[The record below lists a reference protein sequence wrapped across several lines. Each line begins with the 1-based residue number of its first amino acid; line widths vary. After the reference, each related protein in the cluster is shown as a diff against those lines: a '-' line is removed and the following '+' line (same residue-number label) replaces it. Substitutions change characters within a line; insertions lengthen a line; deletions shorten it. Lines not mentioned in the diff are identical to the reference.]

1 MGIDRRGVLAGIGAL
16 AAGGMAAPRGA
27 AAQGTDGPLR
37 IVVPAPPGAFN
48 DGLARLL
55 ADRLPAALG
64 QAVVVDNTPGAG
76 GMLGTKEVVQAR
88 PDGRTIGIANT
99 ATMAINPHLYANAGF
114 DPLADL
120 TPIAG
125 CAQIMIV
132 LVASPRLGVSSV
144 AELIAAAR
152 ARPGAID
159 YASAGIGGSTHL
171 AFELL
176 KLRAGIDMTHV
187 PYRGAAPVATALLA
201 GDIPVAFE
209 GVPLLLP
216 HIRAGTLKALAVSGA
231 TRHPQLP
238 EVPTM
243 QEAGVRDYEM
253 SVWFGLVA
261 PNGVAAPVR
270 ERLTAETLRLMADRD
285 MAERI
290 AAQGAEVSPRD
301 AAAFG
306 AFLRAEH
313 AKFGEV
319 VRAARIRVE

>member
-1 MGIDRRGVLAGIGAL
+1 MRIGRRGLLAATGAL
-16 AAGGMAAPRGA
+16 AAGAAE
-27 AAQGTDGPLR
+27 AQEAPLR

-55 ADRLPAALG
+55 ADRLAPA
-64 QAVVVDNTPGAG
+64 VVDNRAGAG

-114 DPLADL
+114 DPLTDL

-125 CAQIMIV
+125 CAEIMIV
-132 LVASPRLGVSSV
+132 LVAAPRLGVSSV
-144 AELIAAAR
+144 AELVAAAK

-176 KLRAGIDMTHV
+176 KLRAGIDLTHV

-216 HIRAGTLKALAVSGA
+216 HIRSGALRALAVSGA
-231 TRHPQLP
+231 QRHPALP
-238 EVPTM
+238 EVPTL
-243 QEAGVRDYEM
+243 QEAGITGYEM
-253 SVWFGLVA
+253 TVWFGLVA
-261 PNGVAAPVR
+261 PNGVAEATR
-270 ERLTAETLRLMADRD
+270 ARLESDVLRILADPA

-290 AAQGAEVSPRD
+290 AQQGAAVRPRD

-306 AFLRAEH
+306 AFVRAEH

>member
-1 MGIDRRGVLAGIGAL
+1 MTITRRGLLAAPLVL
-16 AAGGMAAPRGA
+16 AAGGAR
-27 AAQGTDGPLR
+27 AQGAEGPLR

-55 ADRLPAALG
+55 ADRLPVALG
-64 QAVVVDNTPGAG
+64 QPVVVDNRAGAG
-76 GMLGTKEVVQAR
+76 GMLGTREVVQAR
-88 PDGRTIGIANT
+88 PDGRTVGIANT
-99 ATMAINPHLYANAGF
+99 ATMAINPHLFANAGF

-120 TPIAG
+120 TPIVG

-132 LVASPRLGVSSV
+132 LVAAPRLGINSV
-144 AELIAAAR
+144 AELIAAAK
-152 ARPGAID
+152 ARPGVLD

-176 KLRAGIDMTHV
+176 KLRTGIAMTHV

-216 HIRAGTLKALAVSGA
+216 HIRSGALKALAVSGPA
-231 TRHPQLP
+231 RHPALP

-243 QEAGVRDYEM
+243 QEAGVPNYEM
-253 SVWFGLVA
+253 LIWFGLVA
-261 PNGVAAPVR
+261 PNGVAPALR
-270 ERLTAETLRLMADRD
+270 QRLEGETLRILAEPA

-290 AAQGAEVSPRD
+290 AQQGAEVSPRD
-301 AAAFG
+301 AASFAAFI
-306 AFLRAEH
+306 RAEH

-319 VRAARIRVE
+319 VRAAAIKAE